1 MFGRIFSCMGW
12 KSKIG
17 IAAISAWVAL
27 VSPAIAASPESQP
40 LRLPDPSAGKPPV
53 VESGG
58 MFVKTLLAL
67 AFTLLVI
74 WVVYKLMKRLNFR
87 TRSSGSGPAVEVLS
101 RTQLDKEMSVY
112 VLRLGNQVSVV
123 SRSGSGSSLIR
134 QMSQEEAEGSGL
146 LASVNPSDQR
156 VKTVLSEIKSRLRPA
171 PPLPPEQVDLLL
183 GDTQNLTV
191 DQLLSEE
198 SVWSV
203 NDLLEREK

>member
-17 IAAISAWVAL
+17 VAAILAWAAL
-27 VSPAIAASPESQP
+27 ASPALAVSPENQP
-40 LRLPDPSAGKPPV
+40 LKLPEPTTGKPPA

-74 WVVYKLMKRLNFR
+74 WVVYKFMKRINFR

-101 RTQLDKEMSVY
+101 RTQLDREMSVY
-112 VLRLGNQVSVV
+112 VLRLGEQVSVV
-123 SRSGSGSSLIR
+123 SRSGSGSSVISEMSEQEAR
-134 QMSQEEAEGSGL
+134 QAGL

-156 VKTVLSEIKSRLRPA
+156 VKTVFSELRSRFRPA
-171 PPLPPEQVDLLL
+171 PPLPPEQVDFLI
-183 GDTQNLTV
+183 GEENLTV
-191 DQLLSEE
+191 DQLLAEQDTWT
-198 SVWSV
+198 VD
-203 NDLLEREK
+203 DLLEREE